1 MSLLVQSKSECSLK
15 ELLTWPCVLLTR
27 EDIGDFLKRSQGQM
41 CREMPPLYALFLVV
55 MSGNGSFQVSNERIW
70 AIFSIQNSSLPPC
83 DEKQFEEQV

>member
-55 MSGNGSFQVSNERIW
+55 MSGNGSSFKSKNMGHLLNPKLFP
-70 AIFSIQNSSLPPC
+70 APLS
-83 DEKQFEEQV
+83 